1 MVLTVDAIWLGSKK
15 LVFGGIGNVI
25 FVGNVDCLFVIHFN
39 IFILSVL
46 SISGEKRFGAF
57 LQRFSLLCESC
68 TWVSLSLSLP
78 DHALATFLAIS
89 TLSKKKN

>member
-1 MVLTVDAIWLGSKK
+1 MTWFKK

-25 FVGNVDCLFVIHFN
+25 FVGNVDCLFVVLFN
-39 IFILSVL
+39 IFIFSVL
-46 SISGEKRFGAF
+46 SISGKKRFGAF
-57 LQRFSLLCESC
+57 LHQFSLLYESC
-68 TWVSLSLSLP
+68 TRVSLWLSLP